1 MFNTC
6 LFKQGGNLYKALVKK
21 ISFVNMSA
29 NKNRFTVLNEDK
41 NLTEEVK
48 KFPCLYDKSSRLY
61 RERDVLGNVWVETA

>member
-6 LFKQGGNLYKALVKK
+6 LFKQGRNLYKALVKK